1 MSGRKS
7 KSVAVRFAGHL
18 FRWSAPR
25 AASLS
30 IAALAAAPGVL
41 AAQSTII
48 LQGRVTAAGDAPVEG
63 ARVTVTNRETGEVRS
78 GGTRS
83 GGTYV
88 MVGLQPGT
96 YTVRAQKL
104 GFAPAE
110 RSIRLLVGQRASLD
124 FALQESAVE
133 LTGVKVSAESQS
145 TFEVQR
151 SDVSTPIVTAEIKNL
166 PLNSRNT
173 LNLAAIVPGIKT
185 FAASNGRSLPAA
197 GALPDLRFYNFY
209 LDGVEWKSMF
219 NGNLVGI
226 PQTGSPVPQEAL
238 REFRVYLN
246 PYDAE
251 FTRGGSYIISAVTQ
265 RGTNDTQGS
274 VFGYFQNNGLRA
286 LNYSELASKS
296 RAPDTFERTPY
307 DREQVGFNIRGPI
320 VKDRLFYALNYEINN
335 TNDAI
340 GVTPLRPAFNP
351 GIWDQYAKSY
361 SAPTKNQNAVARIT
375 APLGE
380 KHTLDA
386 IYAGRYYNSET
397 NFGNTVSQAGGINA
411 KYWVHSAQLRDTYIP
426 NNSMVNQ
433 FSLHMLLWNHNESP
447 LVPGPTIS
455 YPSIR
460 FGTNTFPLI
469 LKEKHFRANDKFT
482 YTLPGGKHVLEAG
495 AMVERVNTSSYL
507 PSNKDGF
514 FEFRTDTSS
523 QPFRGTIG
531 VGFFDANSTNDALA
545 ESNGW
550 VTGGYLQDQWQAT
563 QDLTLNIGVRYDAEF
578 NTLLN
583 DFTVPWINDAD
594 LVSKIDPKYLNRGNR
609 KNDLNNVAPR
619 FSFTYDVAGQHRT
632 YLRGGWGLMYG
643 RVPST
648 YEFSEKQNA
657 AWRSYVIN
665 FNDTDNPPTTDP
677 EVLRQRVISGTGTAR
692 PSITLVS
699 TDINTPVTNMAS
711 IGVGHRINDN
721 LAVNLDYVDQR
732 GRNLY
737 VNMALNPTV
746 PIVGGTRVLSSNY
759 GNITAYDDFGKA
771 TFRALT
777 AGMTFDRTE
786 REEQPLRASLAYTL
800 GYYRSNFENFGGWRD
815 PSYFT
820 MQAAS
825 GDERHRVVLS
835 GMTPL
840 PFGFE
845 FSAVGIVASPSSYV
859 ATAGQ
864 DLNGTGLTNDDFL
877 NGKRTVTPSGGWKE
891 MYRTVDLRLSKL
903 IPVPSGRVSI
913 SAEVFNAFNFSNRSA
928 YVSQRT
934 DQAGN
939 AIANFGQPNN
949 AYAPRQAQAGL
960 RYEF

>member
-1 MSGRKS
+1 M
-7 KSVAVRFAGHL
+7 
-18 FRWSAPR
+18 
-25 AASLS
+25 
-30 IAALAAAPGVL
+30 
-41 AAQSTII
+41 
-48 LQGRVTAAGDAPVEG
+48 EG
-63 ARVTVTNRETGEVRS
+63 ARVTVTNRETGEVRT

-88 MVGLQPGT
+88 MVGLQPGS

-110 RSIRLLVGQRASLD
+110 RTVRLLVGQHASLD

-133 LTGVKVSAESQS
+133 LTGVKVSAESQT

-151 SDVSTPIVTAEIKNL
+151 SDVSTPVVTAEIKNL

-286 LNYSELASKS
+286 LSYSELQSQS
-296 RAPDTFERTPY
+296 RNPSTFERAPY
-307 DREQVGFNIRGPI
+307 DREQFGVNVRGPI
-320 VKDRLFYALNYEINN
+320 VRDKLFYSLNYEMNN

-351 GIWDQYAKSY
+351 GIWDEFAQTY
-361 SAPTKNQNAVARIT
+361 SAPTKNQNGVLRLT
-375 APLGE
+375 APVGE

-386 IYAGRYYNSET
+386 IYAGRYYDSET
-397 NFGNTVSQAGGINA
+397 NFGNTVAQEGGINA
-411 KYWVHSAQLRDTYIP
+411 KYWVHSAQLRDTWTP
-426 NNSMVNQ
+426 TNSSVNQ

-447 LVPGPTIS
+447 LVPGPTNR
-455 YPSIR
+455 YPSLT

-482 YTLPGGKHVLEAG
+482 YTVPGGKHVIEAG
-495 AMVERVNTSSYL
+495 ALVEKVSTSSFL

-514 FEFRTDTSS
+514 FEYSTDSS
-523 QPFRGTIG
+523 SMPFRGTIG
-531 VGFFDANSTNDALA
+531 VGFLDPNSTDDALA
-545 ESNGW
+545 KSDGW
-550 VTGGYLQDQWQAT
+550 LAGTYVQDAWQAT
-563 QDLTLNIGVRYDAEF
+563 QDLTLNVGLRYDAEI

-583 DFTVPWINDAD
+583 DFTVPWVNDAD
-594 LVSKIDPKYLNRGNR
+594 LVSKLDPKYLNRGNR
-609 KNDLNNVAPR
+609 KNDLNNLAPR
-619 FSFTYDVAGQHRT
+619 FSFTYDLAGKHRT

-657 AWRSYVIN
+657 TWRSYVFT
-665 FNDTDNPPTTDP
+665 FNNTTNLPTKDP
-677 EVLRQRVISGTGTAR
+677 EELRQRVISGSGVAR

-711 IGVGHRINDN
+711 IGVGHRLNEN

-732 GRNLY
+732 GKNLY

-746 PIVGGTRVLSSNY
+746 GGVRVLSANY

-771 TFRALT
+771 SFQALT
-777 AGMTFDRTE
+777 AGLTFDRSA

-800 GYYRSNFENFGGWRD
+800 GYYKTNFENFGGWRD
-815 PSYFT
+815 QSYFT
-820 MQAAS
+820 TQSAS
-825 GDERHRVVLS
+825 GDERHRFVLS

-840 PFGFE
+840 PWGFE
-845 FSAVGIVASPSSYV
+845 FSAIAITASPSPYV

-864 DLNGTGLTNDDFL
+864 DLNNTGLFNDDFID
-877 NGKRTVTPSGGWKE
+877 GHRTITPTGGWKAW
-891 MYRTVDLRLSKL
+891 YRTVDLRLSKL
-903 IPVPSGRVSI
+903 VPVPSGRVSI
-913 SAEVFNAFNFSNRSA
+913 SAEVFNAFNFGNRSS
-928 YVSQRT
+928 YVNQKT

-939 AIANFGQPNN
+939 PISNFGQPNN
-949 AYAPRQAQAGL
+949 AYAPRQAQAGI